1 MAANAPRQKQF
12 RINKLD
18 GACAKGVQ
26 VAKPEDPKA
35 LVVIIGNLISV
46 TPSNGPIVEAC

>member
-1 MAANAPRQKQF
+1 
-12 RINKLD
+12 LH

-35 LVVIIGNLISV
+35 LVVIIANLIKGA
-46 TPSNGPIVEAC
+46 TPSNGPIVGPC